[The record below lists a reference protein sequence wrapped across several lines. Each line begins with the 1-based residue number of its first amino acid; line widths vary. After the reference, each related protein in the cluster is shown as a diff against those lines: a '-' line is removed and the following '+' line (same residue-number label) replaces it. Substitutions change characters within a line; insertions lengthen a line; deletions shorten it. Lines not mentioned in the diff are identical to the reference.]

1 MMVSIRISTDI
12 LNWSQKVADMFNP
25 EHIIW
30 FVNSHHTDCDWHC
43 VAKQHDAIIEV
54 DATMVALK
62 RSMSGV
68 ERTERHDVYAVDMT
82 RSIIELREE
91 LLEDYMPHGPVFTQ
105 MFNTMQLDK

>member
-1 MMVSIRISTDI
+1 MLS
-12 LNWSQKVADMFNP
+12 WSKKAADMFNSDN
-25 EHIIW
+25 IIW
-30 FVNSHHTDCDWHC
+30 FVNSHHADCDWHC

-54 DATMVALK
+54 DAVMVALK

-82 RSIIELREE
+82 RPIIELREE